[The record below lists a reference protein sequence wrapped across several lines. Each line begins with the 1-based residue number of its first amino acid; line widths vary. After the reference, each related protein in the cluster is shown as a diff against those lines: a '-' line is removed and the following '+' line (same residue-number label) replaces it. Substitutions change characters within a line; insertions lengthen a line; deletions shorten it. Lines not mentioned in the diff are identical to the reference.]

1 MEIGEKGNS
10 GYEYYAV
17 HGEQNQNSILIC
29 SRLDRIEALKL
40 VRTRKNTLKIYQ
52 CNGQYLGQARI
63 ESKTL

>member
-1 MEIGEKGNS
+1 MEIGEKGDS

-17 HGEQNQNSILIC
+17 FGQQDQNSILIC

-40 VRTRKNTLKIYQ
+40 VRTRKNTLKIYL